1 MGTHQR
7 KRALGAGVVR
17 ENFKEEGSK
26 QSIIDYSHACVTLNK
41 DLERKSIDSVGGEVF
56 ND

>member
-41 DLERKSIDSVGGEVF
+41 DLERKKY
-56 ND
+56 